1 MIGYL
6 YALASSIFIAV
17 ANISAKEAL
26 RHEHSM
32 EFSVFAGI
40 IAFFIMLPF
49 APWVDFGINY
59 YYLGII
65 YLSSAFAAFGFFF
78 FSRALRHM
86 DVSVVIPLANVS
98 IIFTAVFGIVVLGE
112 WLSLPKIFGIG
123 LIVIGAYLMEI
134 NHGHLDWIYPFR
146 EFYHSRYLHYL
157 FFGSVA
163 ISVAAIFDRVAL
175 KEVDVISFM
184 FFSHVFLAANCLL
197 IYIFLHKEPVRKAI
211 EEAKGSLG
219 WALSFSVSR
228 LISAF
233 LFAYAIS
240 LIYVSLAYALKRM
253 STLVSVF
260 LAGKIFHEKHIEW
273 KIFASLLMVAGAMF
287 IVL

>member
-1 MIGYL
+1 MIGYI
-6 YALASSIFIAV
+6 YALVSSIFISV

-40 IAFFIMLPF
+40 IAFFIMIPF
-49 APWVDFGINY
+49 APWVDFGVGY

-65 YLSSAFAAFGFFF
+65 YISAAFAAFGFFF

-86 DVSVVIPLANVS
+86 DVSVVIPLANIS
-98 IIFTAVFGIVVLGE
+98 IIFTAALGVFALGE
-112 WLSLPKIFGIG
+112 WLSLPKFFGIG
-123 LIVIGAYLMEI
+123 LIVVGAYLLEI
-134 NHGHLDWIYPFR
+134 NHGHLDWLYPFK
-146 EFYHSRYLHYL
+146 EFYSSRYLHYL
-157 FFGSVA
+157 LFGSIA
-163 ISVAAIFDRVAL
+163 ISVAAVFDRVAL
-175 KEVDVISFM
+175 KEIDVISFM

-197 IYIFLHKEPVRKAI
+197 IYIFLHKEPVSKAVA
-211 EEAKGSLG
+211 EARSALG
-219 WALSFSVSR
+219 WALSFSISR

-240 LIYVSLAYALKRM
+240 LVYVSLAYALKRM

-260 LAGKIFHEKHIEW
+260 LAGKIFNEKHIEW